1 LKKISKLFVT
11 SLGCV
16 FLCIAHAADLRFKN
30 YDEANAAGFPISGSN
45 VFIGVGST
53 NIFQGWKLHV
63 SARPS
68 SMDKIFEIVRPAL
81 QEHPVH
87 FKYTTFYGLAKLLS
101 QPTQRGKFITI
112 YPNSLLHANQI
123 AHAIDARFESAIATG
138 RINPMVDFE
147 TIENDVQLG
156 ETGGL
161 FTRYGEYKNGVCK
174 IVKSHG
180 FLPELDA
187 LDCIKSSIIPDSRNC
202 PLPDFA
208 LGWLDWAENPFPGF
222 NMTWERI
229 AFWR

>member
-1 LKKISKLFVT
+1 MFFICSALLHHID
-11 SLGCV
+11 
-16 FLCIAHAADLRFKN
+16 AAEIKN
-30 YDEANAAGFPISGSN
+30 VEANFESYDDAALARFPVSGSG
-45 VFIGVGST
+45 VFVGVGST

-123 AHAIDARFESAIATG
+123 AHAIDARFESAIAAG

-161 FTRYGEYKNGVCK
+161 FTRYGEYKNGVCRIVTPHRFLTEQDSLECTK
-174 IVKSHG
+174 ISIVK
-180 FLPELDA
+180 
-187 LDCIKSSIIPDSRNC
+187 DSRDC

-208 LGWLDWAENPFPGF
+208 LDWLEAENPFPGF
-222 NMTWERI
+222 AMTWEGI
-229 AFWR
+229 TFWE